1 MLADN
6 HCVGCVLNQVIRVC
20 EYAGVNQGRKDLIF
34 KKALQ
39 RAAEIDLKKMSSPEF
54 AEKIYRVFSDISGEK
69 DPYEKL
75 RKEQNDLILDKIDFF
90 REKIRDSSDPLKK
103 SAIYSLTGNII
114 DYGAVRLFN
123 PGELFQHFDD
133 VQLSIDD
140 YTEFR
145 RRLRKGGKI
154 LIIGDNAGEAVFD
167 RLFIEEMRRFNPSVT
182 IVYGVRSAPAI
193 NDMLEED
200 ARYIGLDKV
209 AEVVKTGSTFAGTD
223 ISKSTK
229 QFQKIYHNAD
239 IVISKGQGNFETLEE
254 EGRDILFILKVK
266 CEVVARH
273 ANLKLGSRLF
283 AFNNTLKAGR
293 VNPTGKAGKLG
304 F

>member
-1 MLADN
+1 MLSDN
-6 HCVGCVLNQVIRVC
+6 YCVGCVLNQVIRVC
-20 EYAGVNQGRKDLIF
+20 EYTGLDQGKKDLIF
-34 KKALQ
+34 KEALQ
-39 RAAEIDLKKMSSPEF
+39 KAGEIDYKKMSSPEF
-54 AEKIYRVFSDISGEK
+54 AEKIYRLFSDISGER
-69 DPYEKL
+69 DPYKKL

-90 REKIRDSSDPLKK
+90 REKIRKSPDPLKK
-103 SAIYSLTGNII
+103 SAVYSLIGNII
-114 DYGAVRLFN
+114 DYGAVRLFD
-123 PGELFQHFDD
+123 PDELFQQFDD
-133 VQLSIDD
+133 VRLSIDD
-140 YTEFR
+140 YAEFR
-145 RRLRKGGKI
+145 RRLRGEKKL

-167 RLFIEEMRRFNPSVT
+167 RLFIEEMRRFNPAVT

-193 NDMLEED
+193 NDMLEKD

-229 QFQKIYHNAD
+229 QFQKIYHDAD

-273 ANLKLGSRLF
+273 ANLELGSLLF